1 MAFDYEYDDDATWA
15 QASKRRRYS
24 MIAFVSTA
32 VLTLVVGL
40 GAVVYAFSGSG
51 DRGSKT
57 AAPHSPDPTKVSD
70 ASPEPAASESPTPS
84 ASPTPSPTPT
94 PSRTRSPAPRPT
106 RSLKPPQETKL
117 PPPPPPRLPPSVCA
131 PHFNGTNLPK
141 PQVKGFLLTA
151 SQRQFSRSIPTLRI
165 PLKLLKA
172 IAWQESGWQSAI
184 IACDTGVG
192 TMQVMPATATWLN
205 GVYDT
210 TWDINKPSDNV
221 MLGGQYLAWLTKYFG
236 DQLSTYDLT
245 SADTTLLDAV
255 ISAYNFGQNAV
266 KLADGKDGIPNWNYV
281 NNVKALMNNCPCSA
295 Y

>member
-1 MAFDYEYDDDATWA
+1 MAFDYEYDDEQSWTR
-15 QASKRRRYS
+15 ASKRRRYS

-40 GAVVYAFSGSG
+40 AAVVYAFSGSG
-51 DRGSKT
+51 PGVHKA
-57 AAPHSPDPTKVSD
+57 AAPRSPALVEESGP
-70 ASPEPAASESPTPS
+70 SPEPVESTEPSPS
-84 ASPTPSPTPT
+84 ASPSPSPS
-94 PSRTRSPAPRPT
+94 PSRAKSPSPKPKK
-106 RSLKPPQETKL
+106 SLKPPQETKT
-117 PPPPPPRLPPSVCA
+117 PPAPPPRQPPSVCA
-131 PHFNGTNLPK
+131 PSYDGTNLPK
-141 PQVKGFLLTA
+141 AQVKDFLVAA

-184 IACDTGVG
+184 VACDTGRG

-205 GVYDT
+205 GVYET
-210 TWDINKPSDNV
+210 SWDIKKPSDNV

-236 DQLSTYDLT
+236 DQLSTYDLD
-245 SADTTLLDAV
+245 SSDTTLLDAV

-266 KLADGKDGIPNWNYV
+266 KLADGKDGIPNWGYV
-281 NNVKALMNNCPCSA
+281 ENVKALMVNCPCSV